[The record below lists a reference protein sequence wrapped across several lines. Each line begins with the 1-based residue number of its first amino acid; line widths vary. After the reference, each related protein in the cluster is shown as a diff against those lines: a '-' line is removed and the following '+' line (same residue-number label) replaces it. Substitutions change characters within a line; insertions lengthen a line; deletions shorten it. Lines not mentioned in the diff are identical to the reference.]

1 MEDEV
6 GSPSESRLLSGCRC
20 AGGCGCNI
28 DCTNGSKR
36 EYDGTNPATNSYLL
50 SHTSARYSP
59 PATTPWTRGMST
71 PRTTDA
77 TSPPHRS
84 RPLPTQ
90 SRQPTLKLVNP
101 STPRHILLPVSR
113 LPNTSATVC
122 STSIKHALDAY
133 NSAADSRSPR
143 AKHSMGKL
151 TRATRSPT
159 VSLTNLDAFTTI
171 PTSSTASL
179 STSQLKG
186 TVSPTG
192 SIRGDPF
199 TSDVPSQPA
208 WLKEHLGNFVV
219 HYDSLELP
227 GFQLYAVEKWYA
239 RLRSIM

>member
-1 MEDEV
+1 MNMTAPIQLV
-6 GSPSESRLLSGCRC
+6 SIFPHFGPRRLPPL
-20 AGGCGCNI
+20 
-28 DCTNGSKR
+28 
-36 EYDGTNPATNSYLL
+36 
-50 SHTSARYSP
+50 ARSQQ
-59 PATTPWTRGMST
+59 TMST

-77 TSPPHRS
+77 TSPPHHS
-84 RPLPTQ
+84 RTLPTQSRQQ

-143 AKHSMGKL
+143 SKHSMGKL

-186 TVSPTG
+186 TVSPNG
-192 SIRGDPF
+192 SIKGDPF

-208 WLKEHLGNFVV
+208 WLKDHLGNFVV
-219 HYDSLELP
+219 MYDSLELT
-227 GFQLYAVEKWYA
+227 GFQLYAVEKW
-239 RLRSIM
+239 LVQLLCLP